1 MCNNIKKE
9 IMGKYR
15 VEFVKNEIKSIHPT
29 EQDVPAGDTILEDKT
44 SDTMYVI
51 LHADNEQQARE
62 KAQHLQ
68 SNLKKK

>member
-1 MCNNIKKE
+1 
-9 IMGKYR
+9 MGKYR

-29 EQDVPAGDTILEDKT
+29 EQEVPVSDTILEDKT
-44 SDTMYVI
+44 GDTMYVI

-68 SNLKKK
+68 SNLKNRQ